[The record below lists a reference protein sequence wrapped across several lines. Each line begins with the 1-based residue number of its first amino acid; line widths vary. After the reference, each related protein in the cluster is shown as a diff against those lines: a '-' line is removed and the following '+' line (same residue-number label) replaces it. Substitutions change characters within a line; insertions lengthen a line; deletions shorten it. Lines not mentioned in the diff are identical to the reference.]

1 MASMRQKTK
10 EVTLPKTFTP
20 KFWEAVDGRY
30 AIAKEITRR
39 YETLREDAGA
49 ESEQRDMLCQR
60 AVFIGVCLETMEC
73 EAVAAGRFDAGV
85 YTQMSNALLGLLK
98 ALGLNRH
105 IKRAEDLRTYIEQRT
120 ATTKAEG
127 AA

>member
-1 MASMRQKTK
+1 MARTKGRTK
-10 EVTLPKTFTP
+10 EMSISENFTP
-20 KFWEAVDGRY
+20 KFWEALDGRY

-39 YETLREDAGA
+39 YETLREDTGA

-73 EAVAAGRFDAGV
+73 EAVASGKFDAGV

-98 ALGLNRH
+98 ALGLDRQ
-105 IKRAEDLRTYIEQRT
+105 IKDANALQTYLAEHE
-120 ATTKAEG
+120 A
-127 AA
+127 

>member
-1 MASMRQKTK
+1 MARTK
-10 EVTLPKTFTP
+10 GRTREVAIPKDFTP
-20 KFWEAVDGRY
+20 RFWDGLDGRY

-39 YETLREDAGA
+39 YEVLREDAGA

-73 EAVAAGRFDAGV
+73 EAVASGKFDAGV

-98 ALGLNRH
+98 ALGLER
-105 IKRAEDLRTYIEQRT
+105 RVRSGQTLQTYL
-120 ATTKAEG
+120 EG
-127 AA
+127 ART